1 MFLYGRVVKNGYMG
15 KVNLTINDDLEE
27 AFRETAYKVK
37 GMKKGFLTE
46 ATEEAISVWLKY
58 IQMNLDQE
66 AKKLTSRELKS
77 LQEIDSGRVK
87 MIDYPNAKDF
97 VKEMR
102 TSKSTAKR

>member
-1 MFLYGRVVKNGYMG
+1 MG

-27 AFRETAYKVK
+27 AFREAAYKVK

-58 IQMNLDQE
+58 VQMNLNE
-66 AKKLTSRELKS
+66 TKKLTARELKS
-77 LQEIDSGRVK
+77 IEDIDSGKVR

-97 VKEMR
+97 VKQMR
-102 TSKSTAKR
+102 TSASKH